1 MLKAKGDH
9 HMGFGKW
16 KEIIPLDKSKPGG
29 RRTESIHLFTEKKLE
44 VV

>member
-9 HMGFGKW
+9 HMGFGNGK
-16 KEIIPLDKSKPGG
+16 KLYHQIKVNSLKKDRKY
-29 RRTESIHLFTEKKLE
+29 HLFTEKKLE